1 MKFADE
7 VIEQLSEDTD
17 LQRAADC
24 LLGQQN
30 YLQSDVV
37 FEQTSMS
44 INMLVRMRELKSGGF

>member
-17 LQRAADC
+17 LQRAADR